1 MRKRKMRM
9 MLGALTIA
17 TAITAGLPASAA
29 AQDRAVTFSV
39 RGGGFNGL
47 TDLAD
52 GGAADFKTVGYSVG
66 GGLGVELTRYVA
78 LRGDF
83 TFARNEL
90 RLDGADSG
98 DELNRYFYELAVQ
111 LQYPTEMGLTP
122 YVFAGGGGITVS
134 EAGASGDSDTNGA
147 GTFGLGVG
155 YTIPQ
160 TGFGLFI
167 EGRSWL
173 FGADGLNSLMEPYDR
188 NQYELAWTGGFS
200 YRLPF

>member
-1 MRKRKMRM
+1 MSMMKR
-9 MLGALTIA
+9 MLGALTLA
-17 TAITAGLPASAA
+17 TAMAISLPATTA
-29 AQDRAVTFSV
+29 AQEQAVTFSV

-52 GGAADFKTVGYSVG
+52 GGAADFKTVGFSVG
-66 GGLGVELTRYVA
+66 GGVGVELTRYVA
-78 LRGDF
+78 LRADF

-90 RLDGADSG
+90 RLDGAETG

-134 EAGASGDSDTNGA
+134 EAGVSGDSDTNGA
-147 GTFGLGVG
+147 GTLGLGVG
-155 YTIPQ
+155 YTIPG
-160 TGFGLFI
+160 TGFGFFV

-173 FGADGLNSLMEPYDR
+173 FGAEGLNSLMEPYDR
-188 NQYELAWTGGFS
+188 NQGELAWAGGFS

>member
-1 MRKRKMRM
+1 MSKKKR

-17 TAITAGLPASAA
+17 AAFAAALPATAA
-29 AQDRAVTFSV
+29 AQDRGVTFSV

-52 GGAADFKTVGYSVG
+52 GAAADFKTVGYSVG
-66 GGLGVELTRYVA
+66 GGVGVELSRYVA

-90 RLDGADSG
+90 RLDGAETG
-98 DELNRYFYELAVQ
+98 DELNRYFYEVAVQ
-111 LQYPTEMGLTP
+111 LQYPTEVGLTP

-147 GTFGLGVG
+147 GTLGLGVE
-155 YTIPQ
+155 YTIPE
-160 TGFGLFI
+160 TGFGLFV

-173 FGADGLNSLMEPYDR
+173 FGADGLNSLMEPYDG